1 MCQGRR
7 VNFSDLG
14 LSPSLVRAVS
24 DAGYTD
30 PTPIQIEAI
39 PPALAGRDLI
49 GCARTGT
56 GKTAAFALPIL
67 QRIDAMAG
75 DEPKMRAL
83 ILTPTRELAAQI
95 EESFARYGKHLEL
108 WHAVIFGGVSQ
119 GPQEAELRRGIDI
132 LVATPGR
139 LLDLMEQ
146 RIVSLA
152 DIQIF
157 VLDEA
162 DRMLDMGFL
171 PDVRRVVRVLPSKRQ
186 TLFFSATMPPEIRAL
201 ADSLLT
207 DPVHIAV
214 SPVSSAAE
222 KVEQQVCFV
231 DKEAKRGLLLH
242 VLRGRG
248 VGRALVFSRTKHGA
262 NRIAEHLHHAGVSAA
277 AIHGNKSQGART
289 RALEGFKSGELAV
302 LVATDLAARGIDV
315 TGVTHVINYDL
326 PNVPET
332 YVHRIGRT
340 GRADASGVAVSFCDD
355 EERAYLADIERLLG
369 KHIERIEEHPFPP
382 SRPPPPPTSL
392 VRGAPR
398 PGAGEPRSPGPA
410 RGGGGRGGGRGG
422 RGGGGRGRR

>member
-1 MCQGRR
+1 MLDVGPRMCQGRR

-207 DPVHIAV
+207 DPVQHRGVAGV
-214 SPVSSAAE
+214 LGGGEGRAAGVLRRQGGE
-222 KVEQQVCFV
+222 AGPAAARAAGARGRAGAGVQPHQARGEPHRRAPAPRRGLGGGDPRQQV
-231 DKEAKRGLLLH
+231 AGGAH
-242 VLRGRG
+242 A
-248 VGRALVFSRTKHGA
+248 RAR
-262 NRIAEHLHHAGVSAA
+262 
-277 AIHGNKSQGART
+277 
-289 RALEGFKSGELAV
+289 
-302 LVATDLAARGIDV
+302 
-315 TGVTHVINYDL
+315 
-326 PNVPET
+326 
-332 YVHRIGRT
+332 
-340 GRADASGVAVSFCDD
+340 
-355 EERAYLADIERLLG
+355 RL
-369 KHIERIEEHPFPP
+369 
-382 SRPPPPPTSL
+382 
-392 VRGAPR
+392 
-398 PGAGEPRSPGPA
+398 
-410 RGGGGRGGGRGG
+410 
-422 RGGGGRGRR
+422 